1 VEKKR
6 KRDTYYDKHEELE
19 ELAAKDELTLMVRQ
33 LHPRTAEFD
42 VFELFSSVGKV
53 KDVRL
58 IQDERSGKCVG
69 VGYVEMATRQDLVQA
84 LALDGTVLRGMPMV
98 VQVSFAEKNRLAAT
112 GASAAEIKAVGL
124 SSNGPG
130 GSNAS
135 EAGMKLYV
143 GNLHPSLSEDQLRGV
158 FAPFGQL
165 DRVDV
170 HKTPTGESKGFAFLH
185 FAFAADGRKCM
196 AQMDG
201 FSLAGRPIRV
211 SLSGQDHSSGPH
223 SSGGGGRG
231 GRDSS
236 IEKLDSLDEGSGGSK
251 VTAAQRAQMM
261 ARLAEKSGVFV
272 PSELRTA
279 AAGAAAYGADLETS
293 RCVVLKNM
301 FDRLSPEATSNP
313 NFFSEIA
320 EDVRSE
326 VSKLGTV
333 IHCAADKWSNG
344 FVYCKLLAHQEAARV
359 RAAMHGRYFAKNRII
374 CEYVEE
380 SVYDKKNKLKR
391 S

>member
-1 VEKKR
+1 VAPPPPPSEAAEAGEVERKR

-53 KDVRL
+53 TDVRL

-69 VGYVEMATRQDLVQA
+69 VGYVEMATRQDLTQA

-124 SSNGPG
+124 ASNGVG
-130 GSNAS
+130 AGSAT
-135 EAGMKLYV
+135 EPGMKLYV
-143 GNLHPSLSEDQLRGV
+143 GSLHPSLTEDQLRGV

-170 HKTPTGESKGFAFLH
+170 HKTATGESKGYAFLH

-201 FSLAGRPIRV
+201 FSLAGMRALWGWGCRKTARRRPE
-211 SLSGQDHSSGPH
+211 
-223 SSGGGGRG
+223 
-231 GRDSS
+231 
-236 IEKLDSLDEGSGGSK
+236 IE
-251 VTAAQRAQMM
+251 
-261 ARLAEKSGVFV
+261 
-272 PSELRTA
+272 
-279 AAGAAAYGADLETS
+279 
-293 RCVVLKNM
+293 
-301 FDRLSPEATSNP
+301 
-313 NFFSEIA
+313 
-320 EDVRSE
+320 
-326 VSKLGTV
+326 
-333 IHCAADKWSNG
+333 
-344 FVYCKLLAHQEAARV
+344 
-359 RAAMHGRYFAKNRII
+359 
-374 CEYVEE
+374 
-380 SVYDKKNKLKR
+380 
-391 S
+391 